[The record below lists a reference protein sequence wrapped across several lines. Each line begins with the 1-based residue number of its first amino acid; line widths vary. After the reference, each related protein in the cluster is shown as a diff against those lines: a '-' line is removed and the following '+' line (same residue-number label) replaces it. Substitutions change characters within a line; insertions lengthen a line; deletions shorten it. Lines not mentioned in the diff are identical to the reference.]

1 MARNVTIQ
9 ILRGV
14 QANIPTLAIG
24 EFFFATDTGNLF
36 IGNPGFGLGYLQ
48 IAEVTQVN
56 ERLEQ
61 LIVLMESVRRA
72 LVSIA
77 CEGGKAKE
85 TDFDPT
91 VIAEELAT
99 TTPAGR

>member
-14 QANIPTLAIG
+14 QANIPALSWG
-24 EFFFATDTGNLF
+24 EFYFATDTCSLF
-36 IGNPGFGLGYLQ
+36 VGTPGYGLGYIQ
-48 IAEVTQVN
+48 IGDTTQVN